1 VPLLLRARRE
11 GARAARPVQ
20 TTNIDLTE
28 TEGGCWVYGGRY
40 WLEQV
45 LKDMA
50 RSRTQASERFVGNE
64 RGVGQLARPLKIRGR
79 SSKRAMTVVRS
90 IEDALAFLSEGYNTT
105 LIDDRALALARN
117 LQAAERSAD
126 SEGIASALAEFEQFV
141 RDRRLL
147 KKDRLL
153 KKK

>member
-1 VPLLLRARRE
+1 
-11 GARAARPVQ
+11 
-20 TTNIDLTE
+20 
-28 TEGGCWVYGGRY
+28 
-40 WLEQV
+40 
-45 LKDMA
+45 
-50 RSRTQASERFVGNE
+50 
-64 RGVGQLARPLKIRGR
+64 
-79 SSKRAMTVVRS
+79 MTVVRS